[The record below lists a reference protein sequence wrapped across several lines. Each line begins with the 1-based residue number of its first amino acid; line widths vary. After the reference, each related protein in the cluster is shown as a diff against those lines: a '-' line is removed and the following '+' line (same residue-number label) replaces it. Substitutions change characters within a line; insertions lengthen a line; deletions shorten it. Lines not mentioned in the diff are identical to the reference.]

1 MTILVW
7 PSRDKKTTPLD
18 MEEELM
24 IEAWCLLK
32 NEEEHGLLPFSTLPL
47 MINIAH

>member
-18 MEEELM
+18 KEEELM
-24 IEAWCLLK
+24 TEAWRLLK
-32 NEEEHGLLPFSTLPL
+32 NEEASGLLPFSTLL
-47 MINIAH
+47 LIINIAH